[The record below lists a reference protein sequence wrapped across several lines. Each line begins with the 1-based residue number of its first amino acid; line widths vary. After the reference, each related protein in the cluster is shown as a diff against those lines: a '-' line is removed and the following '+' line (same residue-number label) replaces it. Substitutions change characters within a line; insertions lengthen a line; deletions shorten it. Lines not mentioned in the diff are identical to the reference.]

1 LATIGQR
8 GAQVLA
14 ITGENRKWWILA
26 AMGTVLG
33 VVTLDE
39 TVVGVTLPTMIR
51 ELGLTTV
58 ASHWVIN
65 AYLLVFTVLAAAAG
79 RLGDIIGLRRLF
91 VIGLAIFA
99 VASLACGFAQS
110 GNWLIAL
117 RAMQGIGAAVI
128 FPGSLAMMTHAFP
141 EEQRGLA
148 MGIYGSIGTA
158 LLSLGPLAGGFFSE
172 YLTWRWIFWINP
184 PIVVLVALVVLAA
197 WRDPPRE
204 QPPVKLDIPGL
215 TALIIGLGL
224 SVFALM
230 QGPDWG
236 WSHSGI
242 WLILAAGIAVLIGFI
257 LIELRV
263 SEPLIDVVLFRNG
276 AFTTFNL
283 ALFSA
288 QFSKIAVFVFVAIYL
303 QNVLGYGP
311 LLAGAVILVATVPTV
326 LTAYPTGVILDR
338 VGSRVLV
345 VGASAAG
352 VIAMLAIALA
362 TMWNSYLLLLA
373 ALIVWGVCISLWFTP
388 SLRDVMNTVPPDKRG
403 EAGGISM
410 TAQLL
415 GGTVGMTICSV
426 LFATTSAYWP
436 IYVLTACLFVSLFVL
451 GRATIAPL
459 RQSGSA
465 TAVDKG

>member
-1 LATIGQR
+1 MLTINDQ
-8 GAQVLA
+8 
-14 ITGENRKWWILA
+14 NRKWWILG
-26 AMGTVLG
+26 AMGAVLG

-79 RLGDIIGLRRLF
+79 RLGDIVGLRTLF

-99 VASLACGFAQS
+99 FASLACGFAES

-117 RAMQGIGAAVI
+117 RAAQGIGAAVI

-141 EEQRGLA
+141 EEQRGIA
-148 MGIYGSIGTA
+148 MGIYGTIGTV

-184 PIVVLVALVVLAA
+184 PIIVLVGLVVLAA

-204 QPPVKLDIPGL
+204 QPRVKLDLPGL
-215 TALIIGLGL
+215 IALIVGLGL
-224 SVFALM
+224 AVFAVM

-236 WSHSGI
+236 WSHAGI
-242 WLILAAGIAVLIGFI
+242 WLILAAGIVVLIAFVV
-257 LIELRV
+257 IELRAPQ
-263 SEPLIDVVLFRNG
+263 PLIDVVLFRNG

-283 ALFSA
+283 AVFAA
-288 QFSKIAVFVFVAIYL
+288 QFSKIAVFVFVALYL

-311 LLAGAVILVATVPTV
+311 LLAGAVILAATIPTV
-326 LTAYPTGVILDR
+326 LTAYPTGLFLDR
-338 VGSRVLV
+338 VGTRVLV

-362 TMWNSYLLLLA
+362 AILESDLLLVP
-373 ALIVWGVCISLWFTP
+373 ALIVWGVCISLWFVP

-410 TAQLL
+410 TSQLL
-415 GGTVGMTICSV
+415 GGTVGMTICGA
-426 LFATTSAYWP
+426 LLATTSAYWP
-436 IYVLTACLFVSLFVL
+436 IYALTALLFVVLFVL

-459 RQSGSA
+459 RKA
-465 TAVDKG
+465 EAR